1 LLALCLSPNRDETR
15 DEGAFGTRLMA
26 AQNRERA
33 ERVVKAGESN
43 YAQKR
48 QGRESERKRE
58 KAGSREMFA
67 IKIVTA
73 VL

>member
-48 QGRESERKRE
+48 QGRESER
-58 KAGSREMFA
+58 
-67 IKIVTA
+67 
-73 VL
+73 